1 MESHLDWLKIGYY
14 NYLGNLRE
22 LIEKLDVAENDN
34 LNHNDSKL
42 KH

>member
-1 MESHLDWLKIGYY
+1 MESHFVWSKIGYY

-22 LIEKLDVAENDN
+22 LIGKLDVAENDN
-34 LNHNDSKL
+34 LNQNESKL